1 LRLIACQKSIF
12 FHLANV
18 CKTNFAGFLPGG
30 FFRPAKT
37 SFAGTVFSME
47 KTVFSTN
54 WQKLAN
60 PDYKLFR

>member
-37 SFAGTVFSME
+37 IFAGTVFS
-47 KTVFSTN
+47 TN
-54 WQKLAN
+54 RQKLAN